1 MSERDVPG
9 RAHAT
14 VERVRGERGS
24 AVVTALVLLFA
35 FTAGGVIWL
44 SRDVNRVVA
53 NRSAAQSIAFQSARA
68 GAQQVEIE
76 SLRDGA
82 EVRIDEPRAREAV
95 GAAADRFFESYGV
108 TGSWTMVVDGDTV
121 MVTVT
126 IDDPVGE
133 QTASGS
139 VQAQTGP

>member
-9 RAHAT
+9 HAHAT

-24 AVVTALVLLFA
+24 
-35 FTAGGVIWL
+35 
-44 SRDVNRVVA
+44 
-53 NRSAAQSIAFQSARA
+53 
-68 GAQQVEIE
+68 
-76 SLRDGA
+76 
-82 EVRIDEPRAREAV
+82 
-95 GAAADRFFESYGV
+95 
-108 TGSWTMVVDGDTV
+108 GSWTMVVDGDTV
-121 MVTVT
+121 TVTVT